1 MGISTWNQ
9 LKAHILL
16 QREKKKQELEADQ
29 AIQQMRREM
38 EQKRKRV
45 S

>member
-1 MGISTWNQ
+1 MLPLQ
-9 LKAHILL
+9 AHILL

-29 AIQQMRREM
+29 AIQQMKREM

-45 S
+45 IFD